1 MYTNV
6 NELLEALRQSLA
18 EHPAEHDA
26 LKAIATIARRDGL
39 EAGIAAY
46 EAWKQSRL
54 AIAPDDAAKP
64 ALPAASS
71 PVPAHVNQ
79 PDDTS
84 HTAAT
89 QNASGGAIDL
99 SDATRLKRWLLRYCT
114 THKTD
119 HVTCRNARN
128 YGPIR
133 EKERF
138 FAAANQ
144 LTENGDAWV
153 EKDGQ
158 RHLLRINP
166 TLLHPTFGMSSE
178 VETRTKTMSTPI
190 QPAPTQPAHTPSLQL
205 RDYQQRA
212 LDQLYDWFV
221 QHKGNPCI
229 VLPTGAGKSHV
240 VAALCKD
247 ALTQWPETK
256 ILMLTHVKELIE
268 QNLEKLLLHW
278 PNAPVGVYSA
288 SVGRKELGHP
298 ITYAGIQS
306 IWRRA
311 EDVGHVDLV
320 VIDEAHLVSHK
331 DTGMYRTFLSGLTQ
345 INPRLR
351 VVGLTATP
359 FRLGHGLITD
369 PPAIFSKPLIK
380 PASLTELIA
389 KGYLAPLWSK
399 ATDTTY
405 DVSGVAKRNGDY
417 VESELQAAVD
427 KDDLNRSVVDE
438 IIARAGNRRSWL
450 VFCTGVKHAEHIAA
464 ELRERGVEAACING
478 ETPKTE
484 RERLIGAFKAGK
496 IRALTN
502 ANVLTTGFDHPDV
515 DLIAML
521 RPTESPGLY
530 VQMAGRG
537 LRPKSHT
544 DHCLVLD
551 FAGIVERHGPITA
564 VEPPE
569 KNGNGSGR
577 PPVKKCPQ
585 CRELVHAR
593 VKECPV
599 CGYDFPPAERT
610 VNLWLRDADIMGDAV
625 ETHAVTR
632 WYWMPHRSGK
642 SGRWLLM
649 GEYHLPSRFF
659 ITQYLTLFYPGFPG
673 RRAQA
678 DLEAL
683 LGEPLPQLQ
692 GSEQEKL
699 EELAKILNQKP
710 APFEISF
717 VRDGNFFR
725 IISAKWR
732 LL

>member
-1 MYTNV
+1 M
-6 NELLEALRQSLA
+6 
-18 EHPAEHDA
+18 
-26 LKAIATIARRDGL
+26 
-39 EAGIAAY
+39 
-46 EAWKQSRL
+46 
-54 AIAPDDAAKP
+54 
-64 ALPAASS
+64 
-71 PVPAHVNQ
+71 
-79 PDDTS
+79 
-84 HTAAT
+84 
-89 QNASGGAIDL
+89 
-99 SDATRLKRWLLRYCT
+99 
-114 THKTD
+114 
-119 HVTCRNARN
+119 
-128 YGPIR
+128 
-133 EKERF
+133 
-138 FAAANQ
+138 
-144 LTENGDAWV
+144 
-153 EKDGQ
+153 
-158 RHLLRINP
+158 
-166 TLLHPTFGMSSE
+166 
-178 VETRTKTMSTPI
+178 
-190 QPAPTQPAHTPSLQL
+190 QL

-212 LDQLYDWFV
+212 LDQLYDWFTRYE
-221 QHKGNPCI
+221 GNPCI

-247 ALTQWPETK
+247 TLTQWPETR

-288 SVGRKELGHP
+288 SVGRKQLGHP

-331 DTGMYRTFLSGLTQ
+331 DTGMYRTFLSELTQ

-369 PPAIFSKPLIK
+369 PPAIFSPPLIK

-389 KGYLAPLWSK
+389 KGYLAPLKSK
-399 ATDTTY
+399 TTDVAY

-427 KDDLNRSVVDE
+427 KEDLNRSVVDE
-438 IIARAGNRRSWL
+438 IIARAENRRHWL
-450 VFCTGVKHAEHIAA
+450 CFCTGVEHARHIAA
-464 ELRERGVEAACING
+464 EFLKRGIKARCVTG
-478 ETPKTE
+478 ETAKNE
-484 RERLIGAFKAGK
+484 RDAIIRAFKAGE

-502 ANVLTTGFDHPDV
+502 ANVLTTGFDFPDI

-551 FAGIVERHGPITA
+551 FAGVVERHGPITA

-569 KNGNGSGR
+569 KNGNESGR
-577 PPVKKCPQ
+577 APVKKCPQ
-585 CRELVHAR
+585 CREIVHAK
-593 VKECPV
+593 VKECPA
-599 CGYDFPPAERT
+599 CDYEFPPAERT

-632 WYWMPHRSGK
+632 WHWMPHYSVH
-642 SGRWLLM
+642 SGRWLLL
-649 GEYHLPSRFF
+649 GEYHTASSRLV

-692 GSEQEKL
+692 GGEQEKL
-699 EELAKILNQKP
+699 EKLAKILNEKP
-710 APFEISF
+710 APSEISF
-717 VRDGNFFR
+717 VRDGKFFR
-725 IISAKWR
+725 ITSAKWR

>member
-1 MYTNV
+1 MPYTNV
-6 NELLEALRQSLA
+6 NELLGAIRRSLVA
-18 EHPAEHDA
+18 HPAERDT

-46 EAWKQSRL
+46 EDWKRSRL
-54 AIAPDDAAKP
+54 FDEAGAEHSSASETAPDKP
-64 ALPAASS
+64 TPA
-71 PVPAHVNQ
+71 
-79 PDDTS
+79 
-84 HTAAT
+84 
-89 QNASGGAIDL
+89 
-99 SDATRLKRWLLRYCT
+99 
-114 THKTD
+114 
-119 HVTCRNARN
+119 
-128 YGPIR
+128 
-133 EKERF
+133 
-138 FAAANQ
+138 
-144 LTENGDAWV
+144 
-153 EKDGQ
+153 
-158 RHLLRINP
+158 
-166 TLLHPTFGMSSE
+166 
-178 VETRTKTMSTPI
+178 
-190 QPAPTQPAHTPSLQL
+190 QPAQTSPLQL

-247 ALTQWPETK
+247 ALTQWPETR

-288 SVGRKELGHP
+288 SVGRKELGYP

-331 DTGMYRTFLSGLTQ
+331 DTGMYRSFLDALTQ

-369 PPAIFSKPLIK
+369 PPAIFSPPLIK

-427 KDDLNRSVVDE
+427 KDELNRSVVRE

-450 VFCTGVKHAEHIAA
+450 VFCAGIKHAEHIAE
-464 ELRERGVEAACING
+464 ELQRQGVEAACITG

-484 RERLIGAFKAGK
+484 RERLIGAFKQGK
-496 IRALTN
+496 LRALTN

-544 DHCLVLD
+544 NHCLVLD
-551 FAGIVERHGPITA
+551 FAGVVERHGPITA

-577 PPVKKCPQ
+577 APVKKCPQ
-585 CRELVHAR
+585 CREIVHAK
-593 VKECPV
+593 VKECPA
-599 CGYDFPPAERT
+599 CGYEFPPAERT
-610 VNLWLRDADIMGDAV
+610 VNLWLRDADIMGGAV
-625 ETHAVTR
+625 ETHAITR
-632 WYWMPHRSGK
+632 WHWMPHYSVH
-642 SGRWLLM
+642 SGRWLLL
-649 GEYHLPSRFF
+649 GEYHTTSLRLV

-699 EELAKILNQKP
+699 EKLAKILNEKP
-710 APFEISF
+710 APSEISF
-717 VRDGNFFR
+717 VRDGKFFR
-725 IISAKWR
+725 ITSAKWR

>member
-1 MYTNV
+1 MPYTNV
-6 NELLEALRQSLA
+6 NELLEALRWSLA
-18 EHPAEHDA
+18 EHPAERDT

-46 EAWKQSRL
+46 EDWKRSRL
-54 AIAPDDAAKP
+54 SDEAGAEYSSASEAAPDKP
-64 ALPAASS
+64 TPA
-71 PVPAHVNQ
+71 
-79 PDDTS
+79 
-84 HTAAT
+84 
-89 QNASGGAIDL
+89 
-99 SDATRLKRWLLRYCT
+99 
-114 THKTD
+114 
-119 HVTCRNARN
+119 
-128 YGPIR
+128 
-133 EKERF
+133 
-138 FAAANQ
+138 
-144 LTENGDAWV
+144 
-153 EKDGQ
+153 
-158 RHLLRINP
+158 
-166 TLLHPTFGMSSE
+166 
-178 VETRTKTMSTPI
+178 
-190 QPAPTQPAHTPSLQL
+190 QPAQTSPLQL

-221 QHKGNPCI
+221 QHNGNPCI

-247 ALTQWPETK
+247 ALTQWPETR

-288 SVGRKELGHP
+288 SVGRKELGYP

-427 KDDLNRSVVDE
+427 KDELNRSVVRE

-450 VFCTGVKHAEHIAA
+450 VFCAGVKHAQHIAE
-464 ELRERGVEAACING
+464 ELREQGIEAACITG

-484 RERLIGAFKAGK
+484 RERLIGEFKAGK

-544 DHCLVLD
+544 NHCLVLD
-551 FAGIVERHGPITA
+551 FAGVVERHGPITA

-569 KNGNGSGR
+569 KGSNGNGR

-585 CRELVHAR
+585 CREIVHAK

-632 WYWMPHRSGK
+632 WHWMPHYSVH
-642 SGRWLLM
+642 SGRWLLL
-649 GEYHLPSRFF
+649 GEYHTASSRLV

-699 EELAKILNQKP
+699 EKLAKILNEKP
-710 APFEISF
+710 APSEISF
-717 VRDGNFFR
+717 VRDGKFFR
-725 IISAKWR
+725 ITSAKWR

>member
-6 NELLEALRQSLA
+6 NELLRALRRSLA
-18 EHPAEHDA
+18 EHPAERDT

-54 AIAPDDAAKP
+54 ANALDGTARP
-64 ALPAASS
+64 ALPAAEAT
-71 PVPAHVNQ
+71 PDKLTPAQ
-79 PDDTS
+79 PT
-84 HTAAT
+84 
-89 QNASGGAIDL
+89 
-99 SDATRLKRWLLRYCT
+99 
-114 THKTD
+114 
-119 HVTCRNARN
+119 
-128 YGPIR
+128 
-133 EKERF
+133 
-138 FAAANQ
+138 
-144 LTENGDAWV
+144 
-153 EKDGQ
+153 
-158 RHLLRINP
+158 
-166 TLLHPTFGMSSE
+166 
-178 VETRTKTMSTPI
+178 
-190 QPAPTQPAHTPSLQL
+190 HTPHLQL

-212 LDQLYDWFV
+212 LDQLYDWFTRYE
-221 QHKGNPCI
+221 GNPCI

-247 ALTQWPETK
+247 ALTQWPETR

-288 SVGRKELGHP
+288 SVGRKQLGYP

-320 VIDEAHLVSHK
+320 IVDEAHLVSHK
-331 DTGMYRTFLSGLTQ
+331 DTGMYRTFLAELSK

-359 FRLGHGLITD
+359 FRLGHGMITD
-369 PPAIFSKPLIK
+369 PPAIFSPPLIK

-389 KGYLAPLWSK
+389 KGYLAPLQSK
-399 ATDTTY
+399 ATDVTY

-438 IIARAGNRRSWL
+438 IISRAGNRRSWL
-450 VFCTGVKHAEHIAA
+450 VFCAGVEHAEHIAE
-464 ELRERGVEAACING
+464 ELRQRGIEAACITG
-478 ETPKTE
+478 ETPKPE
-484 RERLIGAFKAGK
+484 RERLIGAFKAGR

-551 FAGIVERHGPITA
+551 FAGVVERHGPITA

-569 KNGNGSGR
+569 KNGNGNGR
-577 PPVKKCPQ
+577 APVKKCPQ

-593 VKECPV
+593 VKECPA

-610 VNLWLRDADIMGDAV
+610 VNLWLRDADIMGGAV
-625 ETHAVTR
+625 ETHAITR
-632 WYWMPHRSGK
+632 WHWMPHYSPY
-642 SGRWLLM
+642 SGRWLLLC
-649 GEYHLPSRFF
+649 EYHTTSPRLV

-692 GSEQEKL
+692 GTEQKKL
-699 EELAKILNQKP
+699 EELAKILNHKP
-710 APFEISF
+710 APSEISF
-717 VRDGNFFR
+717 VKDGRFFR

>member
-6 NELLEALRQSLA
+6 NELLDALRQSLA
-18 EHPAEHDA
+18 EHPAERDA

-54 AIAPDDAAKP
+54 SNEAGAEHSG
-64 ALPAASS
+64 ASE
-71 PVPAHVNQ
+71 
-79 PDDTS
+79 
-84 HTAAT
+84 
-89 QNASGGAIDL
+89 
-99 SDATRLKRWLLRYCT
+99 T
-114 THKTD
+114 TPGK
-119 HVTCRNARN
+119 
-128 YGPIR
+128 
-133 EKERF
+133 
-138 FAAANQ
+138 
-144 LTENGDAWV
+144 
-153 EKDGQ
+153 
-158 RHLLRINP
+158 P
-166 TLLHPTFGMSSE
+166 TLAQPT
-178 VETRTKTMSTPI
+178 
-190 QPAPTQPAHTPSLQL
+190 HTPSLQL

-221 QHKGNPCI
+221 QHKTGNPCI

-247 ALTQWPETK
+247 ALTQWPETR

-288 SVGRKELGHP
+288 SVGRKELGYP

-331 DTGMYRTFLSGLTQ
+331 DTGMYRTFLDGLTR

-380 PASLTELIA
+380 PASLTELVA

-464 ELRERGVEAACING
+464 ELREQGVEAACITG

-551 FAGIVERHGPITA
+551 FAGVVERHGPITA

-569 KNGNGSGR
+569 KNGNGNGR
-577 PPVKKCPQ
+577 APVKKCPQ
-585 CRELVHAR
+585 CRELVHAK

-610 VNLWLRDADIMGDAV
+610 VNLWLRDTDIMGGAA
-625 ETHAVTR
+625 ETHTVTR
-632 WYWMPHRSGK
+632 WHWTPHYSVN
-642 SGRWLLM
+642 SGRWLLL
-649 GEYHLPSRFF
+649 GEYHTTSSRLV

-710 APFEISF
+710 APSEISF
-717 VRDGNFFR
+717 VRDGKFFR